1 VRQITDESAALPL
14 LHCTD
19 ESRYVH
25 HLSQDFDEQA
35 QLLQGWNQDYSQ
47 LSAGVF
53 NGFVSNVHLPEV
65 SLFLEFTNQ
74 QLYQQGYLDQE
85 TAISIGVPMHTMQ
98 KGIFCGSPCEQQALH
113 IYSGRAGFEFVSP
126 PNLTIGLI
134 VISRQFLMQHLS
146 DEYQERLHSQWRD
159 ARILRLSLQ
168 KYLNLVRFLRSVFVT
183 LQTLPGLLHYAN
195 LVQETQIM
203 ALQMVAD
210 ALFGEDDTVTTTAHY
225 QHQCW
230 QVVAK
235 TRKIV
240 RLRQDDPISV
250 IELCQCLAMT
260 HRTLQYHFQRAIDKS
275 PVVYL
280 RTERLNAVRQMLK
293 STRSVTEAATSWGF
307 WHFGHFSQEYKKM
320 FGESPSTTFKRF
332 HC

>member
-1 VRQITDESAALPL
+1 VRHITDESAALSL
-14 LHCTD
+14 LHSTD

-134 VISRQFLMQHLS
+134 VISRQFLM
-146 DEYQERLHSQWRD
+146 
-159 ARILRLSLQ
+159 
-168 KYLNLVRFLRSVFVT
+168 
-183 LQTLPGLLHYAN
+183 
-195 LVQETQIM
+195 
-203 ALQMVAD
+203 
-210 ALFGEDDTVTTTAHY
+210 
-225 QHQCW
+225 
-230 QVVAK
+230 
-235 TRKIV
+235 
-240 RLRQDDPISV
+240 
-250 IELCQCLAMT
+250 
-260 HRTLQYHFQRAIDKS
+260 
-275 PVVYL
+275 
-280 RTERLNAVRQMLK
+280 
-293 STRSVTEAATSWGF
+293 
-307 WHFGHFSQEYKKM
+307 
-320 FGESPSTTFKRF
+320 
-332 HC
+332 